1 MSAIGTDPSL
11 IWRFNLVTQKTIDTN
26 EWKILFQN
34 ASPKVFMTA
43 R

>member
-1 MSAIGTDPSL
+1 MSAIGTDPSF
-11 IWRFNLVTQKTIDTN
+11 IWRFNLVTLKTIDKN

-34 ASPKVFMTA
+34 ASPKVFMIA